1 MHFTKFLIVLEE
13 KLYRVK
19 NVGRKTMAEVR
30 KGI

>member
-13 KLYRVK
+13 KLHRVK
-19 NVGRKTMAEVR
+19 NVGRETMAEVW